1 MGDLISREVALIAID
16 AHERMT
22 RRKGIKDSKIRP
34 TLNAVRRIIQ
44 ALPDVNAET
53 IRWGM
58 WIDLR
63 ESSKDVPQCKCSEC
77 GYERIGL
84 ETNYCPNC
92 GAKMDGRRVESHT

>member
-16 AHERMT
+16 AHERMA
-22 RRKGIKDSKIRP
+22 RRNGIKDSEIRP
-34 TLNAVRRIIQ
+34 TLDAVRRIIQ

-63 ESSKDVPQCKCSEC
+63 ETSKDVPQCKCSEC
-77 GYERIGL
+77 GYKRIGL
-84 ETNYCPNC
+84 ETNYCSNC
-92 GAKMDGRRVESHT
+92 GAKMDGGR